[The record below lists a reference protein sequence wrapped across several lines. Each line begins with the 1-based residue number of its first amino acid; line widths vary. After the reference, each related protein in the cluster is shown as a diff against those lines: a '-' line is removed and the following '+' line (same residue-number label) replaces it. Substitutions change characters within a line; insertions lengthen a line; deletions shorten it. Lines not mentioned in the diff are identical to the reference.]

1 MFAKN
6 ILVELLS
13 LPVLHW
19 ESDRHFWA
27 MVPWQPLVGSPVV
40 PAGHLH
46 LNDPTVFSQKAPG
59 PQDEVF
65 ALHSSIS

>member
-1 MFAKN
+1 
-6 ILVELLS
+6 
-13 LPVLHW
+13 
-19 ESDRHFWA
+19 

-65 ALHSSIS
+65 ALHSSISKKIKYLSRSIHHFNTFPTIF